1 MEVDGSKPTTE
12 GNDDFSLTV
21 ERILSTA
28 EQREAP
34 SHQGPFTANEVSNLS
49 RLCALQSSKRQ
60 GSSSDDLGFADV
72 DPDMTGQLVEYLE
85 KHVALASGLDLIRE
99 SFAQIQRI
107 KNKETKFTMDR
118 VSPPRTFRFI
128 FR

>member
-1 MEVDGSKPTTE
+1 
-12 GNDDFSLTV
+12 LTV

-49 RLCALQSSKRQ
+49 RLCSLQSSKRQ
-60 GSSSDDLGFADV
+60 GISSDDLGFADV

-99 SFAQIQRI
+99 SFAHIQRI
-107 KNKETKFTMDR
+107 KNKETKFTMDV
-118 VSPPRTFRFI
+118 VSFPRNFRFS
-128 FR
+128 FRGNVKSHL